1 MTRPLSEAE
10 TRPLATA
17 AELLASKVASLLRGR
32 LAALEAADDA
42 AELPPPPSDPQ
53 LERRLAGAEG
63 RAWSRLIELFA
74 LSQAE
79 ADLLMLAIAV
89 AAEPALGPVVARA
102 QGAEGRLLPTEALA
116 KRLGGHGA
124 RPIWRPTSP
133 LSLWGLMTP
142 VRWTPG
148 EPTGFEADPR
158 IVDWLFRTLALDRA
172 LLLAADTPRAGAI
185 PPEWPVRETAA
196 RLEHAS
202 QAGGPVRLLIEGR
215 PGSGRRGFA
224 AAVARALGREA
235 LVVDPAVL
243 SPTDWAECF
252 MRAQRFALY
261 ADLALVWREGSQA
274 WPAKIPM
281 APLQFVCV
289 GEGMAA
295 PAREGAADLTVHLP
309 EPGRATKAAIWA
321 TLAPHLAEAGAALAA
336 TPGLSLGDLVDAGR
350 AAPRSVEEAGE
361 QLRARAR
368 ARLQGVGRAID
379 PRFDWDDLVLP
390 GDVLGRLRRV
400 AFEARHRA
408 DLLEDAE
415 AARLFAGAAG
425 LSALFAGPPGVGKSM
440 AAQVIARDL
449 GVNLLVIDLATTT
462 SKFIGETAKNL
473 SIAFARA
480 RAAGAAL
487 IFEEADA
494 LFARRTEVKES
505 NDRHANADTG
515 HLLQL
520 MEAHDGLVI
529 LSTNRRANIDPAF
542 IRRLRHVVEFPR
554 PGAAERL
561 RLWRTMLTALGAAAT
576 DLEADLARLAT
587 THELSPAQ
595 IKSAALSARYAAL
608 AETREIRVSDIEAAA
623 ASELVKEG
631 RAAPPTPTLPR
642 RPVPNRSPTD
652 A

>member
-74 LSQAE
+74 LTQAE
-79 ADLLMLAIAV
+79 ADLLMLSVAV

-243 SPTDWAECF
+243 PPTDWAECF